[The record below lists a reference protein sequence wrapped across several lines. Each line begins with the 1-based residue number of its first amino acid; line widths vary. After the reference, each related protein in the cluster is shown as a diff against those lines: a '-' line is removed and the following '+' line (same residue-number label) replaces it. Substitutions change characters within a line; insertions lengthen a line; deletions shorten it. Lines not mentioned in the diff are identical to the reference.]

1 LGSPSEL
8 QVQPILAPV
17 VGSTLPHD
25 LRNSPP
31 FFTNIF
37 IAIPANAKPMIIIAS
52 NKTFSAIVENLKS
65 VIKVKACQLFLV
77 VTIVI
82 RIPITLV
89 AR

>member
-1 LGSPSEL
+1 
-8 QVQPILAPV
+8 
-17 VGSTLPHD
+17 
-25 LRNSPP
+25 
-31 FFTNIF
+31 
-37 IAIPANAKPMIIIAS
+37 MIIIAS